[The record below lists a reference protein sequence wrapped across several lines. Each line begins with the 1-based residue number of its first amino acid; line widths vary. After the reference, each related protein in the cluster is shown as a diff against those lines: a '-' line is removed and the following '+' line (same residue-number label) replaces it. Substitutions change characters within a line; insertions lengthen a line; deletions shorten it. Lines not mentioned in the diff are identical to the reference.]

1 MRYRR
6 PAPWRLS
13 WVSRRGVVVEAYA
26 QLVAEGYLT
35 SRSGGYTQVAFDGGR
50 RYRQRPHRRRA
61 PAPSRPPRPVVDF
74 GYGRGNVAAF
84 PRAAWLR
91 SVRRVLTEAADER
104 LGYLDGHGAVE
115 LRSALAAYLNR
126 VRGTNAD
133 PETIVITNGYA
144 QAVPLLLGVLAARG
158 ARTVAVEDPSA
169 SDDARPIAQA
179 LGLNVVGVPVGDD
192 GVRVDAVAELDADL
206 LILTP
211 SHQWPTGGVLS
222 PQARAAVL
230 AWAQRTGALVLEDDY
245 DAEYRYDRA
254 PIGAMQGLDPRR
266 VAYAGTASKTLAP
279 GFRLGWLI
287 LPRELVEPFAEAKLL
302 ADRGSPIL
310 DQLTFADFLSRG
322 EFDRH
327 LRRMRPMYRSRRDAL
342 LTALARYLPE
352 LEPTGIA
359 AGLHLVAWLPQDLEE
374 ATVIAAA
381 ARRRSRRRRRVAL
394 PAVAGAARRPHLW
407 VLEPQR
413 AGDHRRHRA
422 PGPGRFEPALIGMA
436 GRRGPWPDDTRQP
449 VAQGRSFSG
458 LRITQMCLIL
468 SPATSNANTVTVRPS
483 CWATTPGWPLTV
495 RSRNVSCWVLR
506 LAILTQ
512 ARATCTPPSMGRRKV
527 VARPPPSAI
536 AVAWGSSRPIR
547 ASMSAA
553 SQACLKSLT
562 TRAWQAVG
570 VAGGCDALMR
580 RRAEEASWRHA
591 AGVRPT
597 ISATSM
603 KE

>member
-1 MRYRR
+1 LSPVSELAIDLDRNGGDALHRQIEASIR
-6 PAPWRLS
+6 QRIRSGALPAGVALPPTRALAADLG
-13 WVSRRGVVVEAYA
+13 VARGVVVEAYA

-35 SRSGGYTQVAFDGGR
+35 SRGGGYTQVAPGPAAAPPAAAPRPGR
-50 RYRQRPHRRRA
+50 
-61 PAPSRPPRPVVDF
+61 PAPPRPPRALLAPTPPPRPLLAPTPPPRPMVDF

-144 QAVPLLLGVLAARG
+144 QAVSLLMGVLAARG

-169 SDDARPIAQA
+169 SDDARPMAQA

-192 GVRVDAVAELDADL
+192 GVRVDAVAELGADV

-254 PIGAMQGLDPRR
+254 PIGAMQGLDPDR

-287 LPRELVEPFAEAKLL
+287 LPRALVGPFTEAKLL

-327 LRRMRPMYRSRRDAL
+327 LRRMRPVYRSRRDAL
-342 LTALARYLPE
+342 LTALARHLPE
-352 LEPTGIA
+352 LEPGGIA

-381 ARRRSRRRRRVAL
+381 AREGV
-394 PAVAGAARRPHLW
+394 AVAGVTPYR
-407 VLEPQR
+407 
-413 AGDHRRHRA
+413 
-422 PGPGRFEPALIGMA
+422 
-436 GRRGPWPDDTRQP
+436 
-449 VAQGRSFSG
+449 
-458 LRITQMCLIL
+458 L
-468 SPATSNANTVTVRPS
+468 SPAPRGGLLFGYSNLNERAIADGIT
-483 CWATTPGWPLTV
+483 
-495 RSRNVSCWVLR
+495 R
-506 LAILTQ
+506 LA
-512 ARATCTPPSMGRRKV
+512 RAVSTLR
-527 VARPPPSAI
+527 
-536 AVAWGSSRPIR
+536 
-547 ASMSAA
+547 
-553 SQACLKSLT
+553 
-562 TRAWQAVG
+562 
-570 VAGGCDALMR
+570 
-580 RRAEEASWRHA
+580 EA
-591 AGVRPT
+591 
-597 ISATSM
+597 
-603 KE
+603 

>member
-1 MRYRR
+1 MTGLRTNLSPVSELAIDLDRDGR
-6 PAPWRLS
+6 DALHRQIEASIRGRIRSGALPADVALPPTRALAAELG
-13 WVSRRGVVVEAYA
+13 VTRGVVVEAYA

-35 SRSGGYTQVAFDGGR
+35 SRSGGYTQVAPTAAAVSPAAALKPGR
-50 RYRQRPHRRRA
+50 SA
-61 PAPSRPPRPVVDF
+61 PGRWPRPLVDF

-91 SVRRVLTEAADER
+91 SVRRVLTEAAGER
-104 LGYLDGHGAVE
+104 FGYLDGHGAVE

-144 QAVPLLLGVLAARG
+144 QAMSLLLGLLAARG

-169 SDDARPIAQA
+169 SDDARPIAQS

-192 GVRVDAVAELDADL
+192 GVRVDAVAKLGADV

-230 AWAQRTGALVLEDDY
+230 GWAQRTGALVLEDDY

-254 PIGAMQGLDPRR
+254 PIGAMQGLDPDR
-266 VAYAGTASKTLAP
+266 VVYAGTASKTLAP

-287 LPRELVEPFAEAKLL
+287 LPRELAEPLAEAKLL

-342 LTALARYLPE
+342 LTALAQHLPE
-352 LEPTGIA
+352 LEPAGIA

-381 ARRRSRRRRRVAL
+381 AREGG
-394 PAVAGAARRPHLW
+394 AVAGVSPYRLAAVPRGC
-407 VLEPQR
+407 VFF
-413 AGDHRRHRA
+413 GCSHRN
-422 PGPGRFEPALIGMA
+422 EPA
-436 GRRGPWPDDTRQP
+436 
-449 VAQGRSFSG
+449 
-458 LRITQMCLIL
+458 
-468 SPATSNANTVTVRPS
+468 
-483 CWATTPGWPLTV
+483 TPG
-495 RSRNVSCWVLR
+495 
-506 LAILTQ
+506 A
-512 ARATCTPPSMGRRKV
+512 
-527 VARPPPSAI
+527 
-536 AVAWGSSRPIR
+536 
-547 ASMSAA
+547 
-553 SQACLKSLT
+553 
-562 TRAWQAVG
+562 
-570 VAGGCDALMR
+570 
-580 RRAEEASWRHA
+580 
-591 AGVRPT
+591 
-597 ISATSM
+597 
-603 KE
+603 